1 MFQTIGATVIS
12 CYWCCGCIIMWI
24 YMGIYLTWAL
34 PSASLGSLLL
44 RMMILPA
51 AWPVVVIWDWV
62 QCAEFYS
69 ADWRVSLADWITI
82 ALAFAFSLALNASA
96 LCILL
101 EKIQ

>member
-1 MFQTIGATVIS
+1 MFQTIGATV
-12 CYWCCGCIIMWI
+12 MWI

-34 PSASLGSLLL
+34 PS
-44 RMMILPA
+44 A